1 MSTKSTE
8 PSLTIR
14 ALIGAVLLIVPA
26 SGAGCNGRAAGGELP
41 SHSKNG
47 HLARPIGLAARLD
60 SWRLAHSIWTLSL
73 FKWLQK
79 GEGFPWASHYSFIA
93 S

>member
-8 PSLTIR
+8 PSSTMR

-26 SGAGCNGRAAGGELP
+26 SGCRDGSSNGKAAGGELP

-79 GEGFPWASHYSFIA
+79 GEGFP
-93 S
+93 